1 MISAMMIMD
10 KTFEALS
17 KPPVNAFTYNSHT
30 VMVSLH
36 SNRMVT
42 KAEAYQEWH

>member
-1 MISAMMIMD
+1 MLSFIRA
-10 KTFEALS
+10 AL
-17 KPPVNAFTYNSHT
+17 

-42 KAEAYQEWH
+42 KTNGIIKE